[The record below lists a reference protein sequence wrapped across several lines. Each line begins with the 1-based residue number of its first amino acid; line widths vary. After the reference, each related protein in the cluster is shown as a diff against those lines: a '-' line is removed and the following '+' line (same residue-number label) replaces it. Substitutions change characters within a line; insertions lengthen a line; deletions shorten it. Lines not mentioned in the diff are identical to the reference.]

1 VQTGFC
7 GLFGQQVDAI
17 EYYTTQIEKLTEQ
30 VTGPRSVYGPASL
43 FLHIF
48 RIKAGECQ
56 TQSFVSYVLR
66 VQFG

>member
-1 VQTGFC
+1 MQTGFC

-30 VTGPRSVYGPASL
+30 VTGPQSVYGPASL
-43 FLHIF
+43 FLISLGS
-48 RIKAGECQ
+48 RLVSVK